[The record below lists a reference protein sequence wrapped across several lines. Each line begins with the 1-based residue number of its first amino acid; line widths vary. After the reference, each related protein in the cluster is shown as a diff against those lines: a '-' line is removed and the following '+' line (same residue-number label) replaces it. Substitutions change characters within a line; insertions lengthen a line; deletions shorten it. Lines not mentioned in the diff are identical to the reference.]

1 MGGPRKFTVHRLEG
15 CLGLQ
20 SWNGNLALEEL
31 SDEVEELKNLYCNTT
46 GRDLRGSG
54 QLEQLCADL
63 LTQFGSKI
71 WPNHPLRDEAYWLI
85 PAAQQDSVDYP
96 IDLYWS
102 NAEHSAKLH
111 QHFHRLVVEKCINFA
126 NNRRSKARRREK
138 GFTDALPSIE
148 TSPEHESAISA
159 TPRRTPSSSRLEDR
173 YRTTTVNTNA
183 DNVSDT
189 DQPGSCSTPEVGP
202 AGEIALGNRT
212 QAMASSQPYVRDG
225 NSIVTPTK
233 ADNKRRREGSE
244 NESTMDRKR
253 RGVKPPIKGSPQ
265 RTCTPDSSDNC
276 IIVAERS
283 ISRPQQQGIA
293 STVTE
298 SDPGY
303 APLCHVAGNTEF
315 RELHASA
322 KYVLDKR
329 EVGQKLIGVTGYDS
343 RAAFFKRL
351 QDKIPFHLLGQGLSV
366 SVVFI
371 KGVAELEGREIVNDE
386 HHDTEWRVF
395 QTYVKGVTSSD
406 KPLGMSIDAYLYN
419 GASKLKT

>member
-1 MGGPRKFTVHRLEG
+1 
-15 CLGLQ
+15 
-20 SWNGNLALEEL
+20 
-31 SDEVEELKNLYCNTT
+31 
-46 GRDLRGSG
+46 
-54 QLEQLCADL
+54 
-63 LTQFGSKI
+63 
-71 WPNHPLRDEAYWLI
+71 
-85 PAAQQDSVDYP
+85 
-96 IDLYWS
+96 
-102 NAEHSAKLH
+102 
-111 QHFHRLVVEKCINFA
+111 
-126 NNRRSKARRREK
+126 
-138 GFTDALPSIE
+138 
-148 TSPEHESAISA
+148 
-159 TPRRTPSSSRLEDR
+159 
-173 YRTTTVNTNA
+173 
-183 DNVSDT
+183 
-189 DQPGSCSTPEVGP
+189 
-202 AGEIALGNRT
+202 
-212 QAMASSQPYVRDG
+212 MASSQPYVRDG

-253 RGVKPPIKGSPQ
+253 RGVKPPSPHATTPPLQPIKGSPQ

>member
-1 MGGPRKFTVHRLEG
+1 
-15 CLGLQ
+15 
-20 SWNGNLALEEL
+20 
-31 SDEVEELKNLYCNTT
+31 
-46 GRDLRGSG
+46 
-54 QLEQLCADL
+54 
-63 LTQFGSKI
+63 
-71 WPNHPLRDEAYWLI
+71 
-85 PAAQQDSVDYP
+85 
-96 IDLYWS
+96 
-102 NAEHSAKLH
+102 
-111 QHFHRLVVEKCINFA
+111 
-126 NNRRSKARRREK
+126 
-138 GFTDALPSIE
+138 
-148 TSPEHESAISA
+148 
-159 TPRRTPSSSRLEDR
+159 
-173 YRTTTVNTNA
+173 
-183 DNVSDT
+183 
-189 DQPGSCSTPEVGP
+189 
-202 AGEIALGNRT
+202 
-212 QAMASSQPYVRDG
+212 MASSQPYVRDG

-244 NESTMDRKR
+244 DESTMDRKR
-253 RGVKPPIKGSPQ
+253 RGVKPPSPHATTPPLQPIKGSPQ
-265 RTCTPDSSDNC
+265 RTCTPDSSDDC

-395 QTYVKGVTSSD
+395 QTYVKGVTPND
-406 KPLGMSIDAYLYN
+406 KPLGMSIDAYLSN